1 MLIWLVFLELLACVM
16 NLCQQRS
23 ILMLTQERNFRAII
37 IASRLVSLK
46 LLLDSCP
53 TDTIPQAMI
62 DYRRKQLLLFLI
74 GRQFIW
80 FENLLPQ
87 SKLAI
92 CCLDCRGMV
101 RMARHFPE
109 SICSHQSV
117 GLLSPRWF
125 IVIALI
131 FKSWQFFHAFYS
143 LFWPKLTHTGLCFVF
158 GVNQNEN
165 NYRNAITM
173 GLLKIDPNWKA
184 NAIALVLRL
193 LKYKNRF
200 VDRLWARR
208 LIKVFEGFFCG
219 F

>member
-1 MLIWLVFLELLACVM
+1 MLLACWDIRVSHWSAISFLSAIAGWISFCVDASTANNLSEWVSVDCKMLIWLVFLELLACVM

-53 TDTIPQAMI
+53 TDTIPQVMI

-101 RMARHFPE
+101 RMARHFPGKHLL
-109 SICSHQSV
+109 SSV
-117 GLLSPRWF
+117 G
-125 IVIALI
+125 
-131 FKSWQFFHAFYS
+131 
-143 LFWPKLTHTGLCFVF
+143 
-158 GVNQNEN
+158 
-165 NYRNAITM
+165 
-173 GLLKIDPNWKA
+173 
-184 NAIALVLRL
+184 
-193 LKYKNRF
+193 
-200 VDRLWARR
+200 
-208 LIKVFEGFFCG
+208 
-219 F
+219 